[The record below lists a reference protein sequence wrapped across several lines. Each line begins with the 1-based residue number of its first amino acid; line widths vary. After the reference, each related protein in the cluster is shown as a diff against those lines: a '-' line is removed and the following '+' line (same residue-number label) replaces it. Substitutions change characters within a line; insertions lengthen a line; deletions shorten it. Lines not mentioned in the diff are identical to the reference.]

1 MTEQEAFDL
10 NVIGKLAPLAIV
22 GDKISIYDTAKMFWQ
37 ARGEYEAERV
47 KKLVEALEA
56 ITRVIADSPVKVYQE
71 MERVAHRALRE
82 YQGGKDANA

>member
-37 ARGEYEAERV
+37 ARGEYEAERA
-47 KKLVEALEA
+47 KKLVEALEEIA
-56 ITRVIADSPVKVYQE
+56 FGNSTITEADCAS
-71 MERVAHRALRE
+71 VAKKALRE
-82 YQGGKDANA
+82 YQGGKYASA